1 MASIAPRERSTFR
14 AGLGTLVVMGL
25 LVRLGLRFRRG
36 FGRVTPE
43 PFVLAVAL
51 SVVVLLAALA
61 FGDWPGAPSEA
72 SLPERVGVALETWA
86 GGGLWKL
93 LAFAMQATLML
104 VVGTALA
111 EAPIVQRGITGLVRL
126 ASGPRTL
133 VGLTAAVSI
142 GLALL
147 SWSLS
152 LIGGAL
158 LAREAGRVSEREGW
172 RLHYPLLCAAAYSG
186 MMVWHGGLS
195 GTAPLKVTAEK
206 DLVEVLGP
214 ELAAKLGTMPLGETL
229 FSPLNLVITG
239 GLFLLG
245 PIFFAFLTPKRGRDP
260 SAQPPPVHD
269 DAESV
274 ADKPAANRLEA
285 LERSPW
291 IVWLLALPM
300 LAGLVSIVLHRGVG
314 QLDLD
319 TVNLA
324 LWTLAMLLHGR
335 PDRFLAACER
345 GIRGCTGIVLQFPL
359 YAGIMAL
366 MAASGLSGLL
376 SSVIATA
383 GPALL
388 GLATFLSAGLVN
400 LLVPSGGGQW
410 AVQGPIAMQA
420 ALDTGVEPKTLL
432 MAIAYGDQW
441 TNMIQPFWALPL
453 LAVTGVRAR
462 DIVGYTCLWMLFGG
476 VWMGLGLV
484 LLG

>member
-1 MASIAPRERSTFR
+1 
-14 AGLGTLVVMGL
+14 MGL

-51 SVVVLLAALA
+51 TVLVLLAALA
-61 FGDWPGAPSEA
+61 FGDWPGAPT
-72 SLPERVGVALETWA
+72 SLGLPQRIGVALEAWA

-93 LAFAMQATLML
+93 LAFGMQATLML

-111 EAPIVQRGITGLVRL
+111 EAPIIQRGIAGLVRL

-195 GTAPLKVTAEK
+195 GTAPLKATTEK
-206 DLVEVLGP
+206 DLIEVLGP
-214 ELAAKLGTMPLGETL
+214 ELAASIGTLPLDQTL
-229 FSPLNLVITG
+229 FSPLNLFITG
-239 GLFLLG
+239 GLFLIG
-245 PIFFAFLTPKRGRDP
+245 PLAFGLMTPKRGRDP
-260 SAQPPPVHD
+260 EPQPPPSLRALVT
-269 DAESV
+269 EV
-274 ADKPAANRLEA
+274 ETPARDRLEA
-285 LERSPW
+285 IERSPW
-291 IVWLLALPM
+291 ILWLLAVPM
-300 LAGLVSIVLHRGVG
+300 LAGLVLLALRRGVG

-324 LWTLAMLLHGR
+324 LWVAAMLLHGR

-366 MAASGLSGLL
+366 MAASGLSTSL
-376 SSVIATA
+376 STWIASA
-383 GPALL
+383 GPELL
-388 GLATFLSAGLVN
+388 GLVTFLSAGLVN
-400 LLVPSGGGQW
+400 LFVPSGGGQW

-420 ALDTGVEPKTLL
+420 ALDTGVDPGTLL
-432 MAIAYGDQW
+432 MAVAYGDQW

-462 DIVGYTCLWMLFGG
+462 DIVGYTCLWMLMGG
-476 VWMGLGLV
+476 VWIVLGLLV
-484 LLG
+484 LG